1 MWLIWVPIILR
12 MMIGDRFAVKSQNI
26 VNFVVTRISQII
38 VILLLLFPVAVSA
51 QNDSIDL
58 SNPGEDYVI
67 ASVLI
72 ASPGEEIYSA
82 VGHACLRLQC
92 PHHDL
97 DYVYSYE
104 AEDANH
110 NVLRFFAGKLN
121 MGVRAV
127 PTDEYVNQYA
137 PQGRGVKE
145 YVLNLPIAV
154 KQRLWEQMDRR
165 LEYSDI
171 PYDYMNHS
179 CAVSVLSWLEDAI
192 DKDSLVYGEWPS
204 KYSKTR
210 KELAA
215 DSIHNPW
222 GHVFLSTFIAGEGN
236 DPDVSLQAKVMIPGD
251 LVDVINNARVY
262 GNPLVNGQPKV
273 LVAEAKNI
281 KYTWFT
287 PNVVSLIL
295 LLIAI
300 ANIFLHWRVL
310 RIPAL
315 MIGAMIGLFVT
326 YLVFF
331 SDLTC
336 TEWNWLIVPFN
347 PLPLAFWKWRKYWL
361 LPLAAICLIWS
372 IAMVTYPHQ
381 LVDDALIIL
390 AVTTALIYF
399 EIHKQIKIKEK

>member
-1 MWLIWVPIILR
+1 MKLKQKIKLNLTF
-12 MMIGDRFAVKSQNI
+12 D
-26 VNFVVTRISQII
+26 VTRILHII
-38 VILLLLFPVAVSA
+38 ALLLVLLPVSVMA

-58 SNPGEDYVI
+58 ENPGEDYVI
-67 ASVLI
+67 ASVVI

-215 DSIHNPW
+215 DGIHNSW
-222 GHVFLSTFIAGEGN
+222 GKVFLSTFIAGEGS
-236 DPDVSLQAKVMIPGD
+236 DPNVSMQAKVMIPVD
-251 LVDVINNARVY
+251 LLDVISRAKAY
-262 GNPLVNGQPKV
+262 GKPLVAAQPRVLLAEVKGNG
-273 LVAEAKNI
+273 
-281 KYTWFT
+281 YSWFT
-287 PNVVSLIL
+287 PKIFALLML
-295 LLIAI
+295 LLSII
-300 ANIFLHWRVL
+300 NIKFHSRII
-310 RIPAL
+310 RIPIL
-315 MIGAMIGLFVT
+315 TIGMLIGLFVC

-336 TEWNWLIVPFN
+336 TEWNWLVIPFF
-347 PLPLAFWKWRKYWL
+347 PLLPLWKWRKYWL
-361 LPLAAICLIWS
+361 LPMVGIIIVWS
-372 IAMVTYPHQ
+372 ICMFACPYKLMEYS
-381 LVDDALIIL
+381 LVVFALSL
-390 AVTTALIYF
+390 AITYF
-399 EIHKQIKIKEK
+399 ELYKQIKK